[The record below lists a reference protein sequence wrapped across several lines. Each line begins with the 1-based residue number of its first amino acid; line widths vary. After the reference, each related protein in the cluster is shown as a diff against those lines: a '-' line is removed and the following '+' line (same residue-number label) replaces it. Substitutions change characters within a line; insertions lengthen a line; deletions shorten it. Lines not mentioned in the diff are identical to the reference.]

1 MAQQEP
7 GLLDARVVAGPGLDR
22 GMEDLGA
29 EVRAVL
35 VLPGGQRRTDAN
47 PAGAPAAALAAP
59 AEAVESGV
67 NWLVLILFVIGCA
80 IGGALFTLFM
90 PF

>member
-1 MAQQEP
+1 MSQDQSPEKVKLYSGGGGGGRP
-7 GLLDARVVAGPGLDR
+7 G
-22 GMEDLGA
+22 
-29 EVRAVL
+29 VRAVSGS
-35 VLPGGQRRTDAN
+35 PGGGQRRTDAI
-47 PAGAPAAALAAP
+47 ATGAQAAALAAP
-59 AEAVESGV
+59 AEAAESKT

>member
-1 MAQQEP
+1 MSQDQSPEKVKLYSGGGGGRP
-7 GLLDARVVAGPGLDR
+7 G
-22 GMEDLGA
+22 
-29 EVRAVL
+29 VRAVSGS
-35 VLPGGQRRTDAN
+35 PGGGQRRTDAN